1 MTAETIAKALGARK
15 AGNGWTV
22 RYPAHDDRNPSLPV
36 STGKDG
42 KVPLRCL
49 AGCDQVHVIDALR
62 VHGLWEHRERHSIK
76 RRTYKANPQK
86 DTPHD
91 RNDAD
96 KTEYPLGIW
105 QNSNPVPNTLA
116 GIYLQSRGLH
126 LTLPPTL
133 RFHGRLKQPSSG
145 LWPAMVALVFRG
157 QNDMPLAIH
166 RTFLAP

>member
-42 KVPLRCL
+42 KVLLRCL

-105 QNSNPVPNTLA
+105 QNSNPVPKTLA
-116 GIYLQSRGLH
+116 GTYLQSRGLH

-145 LWPAMVALVFRG
+145 LWPAMVALVSRG
-157 QNDMPLAIH
+157 QNDIPLAIH